1 MKNFSQVYAALRRRN
16 RKQYALLAG
25 CCFFSV
31 LLITAYACMMRA
43 PTILAVLP
51 EGGDSRK
58 QVMMVFVLAVIG
70 CGVFTTYA
78 SGLFFRQKSRET
90 GVFLALGASRRQIG
104 RELTRELA
112 LLSFGS
118 CGLGAILGA
127 PLAWGVW
134 QLFRALV
141 VDTEEMALT
150 FSPQAY
156 LLALAFSAFVVVM
169 MFFLG
174 GRSVRRTNIINV
186 VQESHRSEPIRDVPR
201 WYGPAGVA
209 LLAAGGLLGYLAPSF
224 CVLVLHWYAPEG
236 LTAVFY
242 LPALVGLYMILLHTV
257 VNGWSGKKHAY
268 KDLISTS
275 MMKFQGRQTVRNML
289 VMTLLIAGAYFA
301 SFYSPMLGTGAVMSY
316 DARTVDYEYHYR
328 ADQDVPGEAEVRA
341 MAEKYGVTITSWAQ
355 APMLRL
361 GVDGWHHVEEE
372 GPLGVT
378 WHEEYRELMQSD
390 LFLSESGYNALTGES
405 LDLAPGTAA
414 GIFDSTGDGRGVF
427 GGHATLLTNT
437 ATEKTLSVTPTEG
450 LRNDILFGR
459 YVMDDGDYA
468 AMAEGLPPDWREST
482 VCFNVENCEDTYDFA
497 KALFYEI
504 VDRSGPEVEQYDA
517 WDPVVRE
524 WTIREEGSY
533 FQDRDHLEEHGFEV
547 IDYDRRDSSNFRMFW
562 QYMPQ
567 FRVLDKADFVKTT
580 AVFLTLFIFIA
591 IVCFAAVIVLA
602 FTRCMT
608 IALTNQ
614 WVYDD
619 LRRLGAPCAYLYRSV
634 RSQVKRVFL
643 APAVTGT
650 ALIYAFYAMIMY
662 FNDNRLTETEIAGL
676 AVCLVLI
683 AAASALLYGVYRVT
697 LGKVCAALEIRRT
710 GDKLK
715 NRSGR
720 RHER

>member
-1 MKNFSQVYAALRRRN
+1 MKDFSQVYAALRRRN

-43 PTILAVLP
+43 PTILSVLP

-78 SGLFFRQKSRET
+78 AGLFFRQKSRET
-90 GVFLALGASRRQIG
+90 GVFLALGAARRQIG
-104 RELTRELA
+104 RELTKELA

-134 QLFRALV
+134 QVFRALV
-141 VDTEEMALT
+141 VDTEEMALA

-156 LLALAFSAFVVVM
+156 LLALAFSAFVIM
-169 MFFLG
+169 MVFFLG
-174 GRSVRRTNIINV
+174 GRSVRRTNIIDI
-186 VQESHRSEPIRDVPR
+186 VQESHKSEPIRDVPR
-201 WYGPAGVA
+201 WYGPAGIA
-209 LLAAGGLLGYLAPSF
+209 LLAAGGFLGYSAPSWF
-224 CVLVLHWYAPEG
+224 ILGLHWYPPEG
-236 LTAVFY
+236 LTAIFY

-301 SFYSPMLGTGAVMSY
+301 SFYTPMLGTGAMMSY

-328 ADQDVPGEAEVRA
+328 ADQDIPGEDEVRA
-341 MAEKYGVTITSWAQ
+341 LAEDYGVTITSWAE

-361 GVDGWHHVEEE
+361 GIDGRHHVEED
-372 GPLGVT
+372 GPMGVT

-390 LFLSESGYNALTGES
+390 LFLSESGYNALTGET
-405 LDLAPGTAA
+405 LDLAPGMVA
-414 GIFDSTGDGRGVF
+414 GIFDSTGDGQGVF
-427 GGHATLLTNT
+427 GGNATLLTNT
-437 ATEKTLSVTPTEG
+437 ATGKTLAVTPTEG

-468 AMAEGLPPDWREST
+468 AMAEGLPSDWREST
-482 VCFNVENCEDTYDFA
+482 VCFNVEDCEETYDFA

-504 VDRSGPEVEQYDA
+504 VDRSGPEVEQYDS
-517 WDPVVRE
+517 WDPVIRE
-524 WTIREEGSY
+524 WKIQEEGYY
-533 FQDRDHLEEHGFEV
+533 FQDREHLTEHGFEV
-547 IDYDRRDSSNFRMFW
+547 IDYEQRDSSNFRMFW

-591 IVCFAAVIVLA
+591 LVCFAAVVVIA

-608 IALTNQ
+608 IALTNR

-619 LRRLGAPCAYLYRSV
+619 LRHLGAPGAYLRRSV

-643 APAVTGT
+643 VPAVTGT

-662 FNDNRLTETEIAGL
+662 FNDNRLTETEIAGML
-676 AVCLVLI
+676 VCLGVI

-697 LGKVCAALEIRRT
+697 LRKVCTALAIRT
-710 GDKLK
+710 G
-715 NRSGR
+715 R
-720 RHER
+720 

>member
-1 MKNFSQVYAALRRRN
+1 MKDFSQVYAALRCQN
-16 RKQYALLAG
+16 RKQYALLGG

-78 SGLFFRQKSRET
+78 SSLFFRQKSRET
-90 GVFLALGASRRQIG
+90 GVFLALGATRRQLKG
-104 RELTRELA
+104 EMTKELA

-118 CGLGAILGA
+118 CAAGAVLGA
-127 PLAWGVW
+127 PLAWAVW
-134 QLFRALV
+134 QIFRTLV

-156 LLALAFSAFVVVM
+156 LLALAFSAFVIVM
-169 MFFLG
+169 LFFLG
-174 GRSVRRTNIINV
+174 GRSVRRTNIIDI
-186 VQESHRSEPIRDVPR
+186 VQESHKSEPIRDVPR
-201 WYGPAGVA
+201 WYGPVGIA
-209 LLAAGGLLGYLAPSF
+209 LLAAGGFLGYSAPSWF
-224 CVLVLHWYAPEG
+224 ILGLHWYPPEG
-236 LTAVFY
+236 LTAIFY
-242 LPALVGLYMILLHTV
+242 LPALAGLYMILLHTV

-275 MMKFQGRQTVRNML
+275 QMRFQGRQTVRNML

-301 SFYSPMLGTGAVMSY
+301 SFYTPMLGTGAMMSY

-328 ADQDVPGEAEVRA
+328 ADQDIPGEAEVRA
-341 MAEKYGVTITSWAQ
+341 VAEQYGVTITSWAE

-361 GVDGWHHVEEE
+361 GIDGWHDVEEE

-378 WHEEYRELMQSD
+378 WREEYRELMQSD
-390 LFLSESGYNALTGES
+390 LFLSESGYNTLTGES
-405 LDLAPGTAA
+405 LDLAPGTVA
-414 GIFDSTGDGRGVF
+414 GIFDSTGSGQGVF
-427 GGHATLLTNT
+427 GGNATLLTNT
-437 ATEKTLSVTPTEG
+437 ATGKTLTVSPTEG

-482 VCFNVENCEDTYDFA
+482 VCFNVEDCEKTYDFA

-504 VDRSGPEVEQYDA
+504 VDRSGPEVEQYKA

-524 WTIREEGSY
+524 RDIREEGSY
-533 FQDRDHLEEHGFEV
+533 FLDREHLTEHGFEV
-547 IDYDRRDSSNFRMFW
+547 IDYEQRDSSNFRMYW

-580 AVFLTLFIFIA
+580 AVFLTLFIFIS
-591 IVCFAAVIVLA
+591 IVCFAAVIVIA

-608 IALTNQ
+608 IALTNRR
-614 WVYDD
+614 VYDD
-619 LRRLGAPCAYLYRSV
+619 LRHLGAPGAYLRRSV

-643 APAVTGT
+643 VPAVTGT

-662 FNDNRLTETEIAGL
+662 FNDNRLVETEIAGL
-676 AVCLVLI
+676 VVCLGVI
-683 AAASALLYGVYRVT
+683 AAVSALLYGVYRLT
-697 LGKVCAALEIRRT
+697 LKKVCGALAV
-710 GDKLK
+710 
-715 NRSGR
+715 
-720 RHER
+720 

>member
-1 MKNFSQVYAALRRRN
+1 MKSFHQVYAALRRRN

-31 LLITAYACMMRA
+31 LLITAYASMMRA
-43 PTILAVLP
+43 PTILSVLP

-78 SGLFFRQKSRET
+78 SSLFFRQKSRET
-90 GVFLALGASRRQIG
+90 GVFLALGAARRQLK
-104 RELTRELA
+104 RELTKELA

-118 CGLGAILGA
+118 CAAGAVLGA
-127 PLAWGVW
+127 PLAWAVW
-134 QLFRALV
+134 QIFRAFV
-141 VDTEEMALT
+141 VDTQEMALA
-150 FSPQAY
+150 FSAQAY
-156 LLALAFSAFVVVM
+156 LLALAFSAFVIGM
-169 MFFLG
+169 LFFLG
-174 GRSVRRTNIINV
+174 GRSIRRTNIIDI
-186 VQESHRSEPIRDVPR
+186 VQESHKSEPIRAVPR
-201 WYGPAGVA
+201 WYGPVGIA
-209 LLAAGGLLGYLAPSF
+209 LLAAGGFLGYSAPSWF
-224 CVLVLHWYAPEG
+224 ILGLHWYPPEG
-236 LTAVFY
+236 LTAIFY

-301 SFYSPMLGTGAVMSY
+301 SFYTPMLGTGAMMGY
-316 DARTVDYEYHYR
+316 DARTVDYEYHCR
-328 ADQDVPGEAEVRA
+328 ADQDIPGEDEVRA
-341 MAEKYGVTITSWAQ
+341 LAEDYGVTITSWAE

-361 GVDGWHHVEEE
+361 GVDGWEHVEED
-372 GPLGVT
+372 GPMGVT

-405 LDLAPGTAA
+405 LDLAPGTVA
-414 GIFDSTGDGRGVF
+414 GIFDSTGDGQGRF
-427 GGHATLLTNT
+427 GGHAEILTNT
-437 ATEKTLSVTPTEG
+437 ANGKTLSVTPTEG

-482 VCFNVENCEDTYDFA
+482 VCFDVEDCEETYDFA

-504 VDRSGPEVEQYDA
+504 VDRSGPEVEQYDS
-517 WDPVVRE
+517 WDPVIRARE
-524 WTIREEGSY
+524 IREEGSY
-533 FQDRDHLEEHGFEV
+533 FLDREHLTEHGFEI
-547 IDYDRRDSSNFRMFW
+547 IDYEQRDSSNFRMRW

-591 IVCFAAVIVLA
+591 IVCFAAVVVIA

-608 IALTNQ
+608 IALTNRR
-614 WVYDD
+614 VYDD
-619 LRRLGAPCAYLYRSV
+619 LRHLGAPGEYLRRSV

-643 APAVTGT
+643 VPAVTGT
-650 ALIYAFYAMIMY
+650 TLIYAFYAMIMY
-662 FNDNRLTETEIAGL
+662 FNDNRLTETEIAGML
-676 AVCLVLI
+676 VCLGVI
-683 AAASALLYGVYRVT
+683 AAASALLYGVYRLT
-697 LGKVCAALEIRRT
+697 LKKVCGALAV
-710 GDKLK
+710 
-715 NRSGR
+715 
-720 RHER
+720 